1 MKSKGFVMLVI
12 IALVGILAV
21 PVFAASAL
29 VPEDMVVITNRDS
42 SDLALIDQKTDQI
55 VGRVDLGNLTNPHMA
70 MMTHGGK
77 YILVAGSGKNEFIVV
92 DFATLKVVKRI
103 PVGQLPEHFDI
114 SHNDRYAAV
123 GNFDES
129 TVSMIDLASLEEVRR
144 ISGFFEPHGITFS
157 PDGKKVYISNL
168 GAHEVAV
175 VDTETQQLAKA
186 VAVADGIQ
194 YAAVDPMGQ
203 LADVK
208 GIINPTLTIDGR
220 FAYMADADA
229 GQVGILDTQTDS
241 IIKRIKVGAEPWRAY
256 VSPDGRTMLV
266 PNNGD
271 KTVSVIRVKDHA
283 LIGTL
288 TAGGEMTGV
297 NFSHDNKA
305 YVISSEES
313 AVYVYDL
320 GSLATV
326 NRLTIG
332 QGLKLETAST
342 TADGK
347 KIYLTSSTDNSVY
360 VIDTATDKVTR
371 ISDVGVSPWGAAI
384 IKGEN
389 YCH

>member
-129 TVSMIDLASLEEVRR
+129 TVSIIDLASLEEVRR

-220 FAYMADADA
+220 FVYMADADA

-241 IIKRIKVGAEPWRAY
+241 IIQRIKVGAEPWRAY

-288 TAGGEMTGV
+288 AAGGEMTGI
-297 NFSHDNKA
+297 NFSRDNKA